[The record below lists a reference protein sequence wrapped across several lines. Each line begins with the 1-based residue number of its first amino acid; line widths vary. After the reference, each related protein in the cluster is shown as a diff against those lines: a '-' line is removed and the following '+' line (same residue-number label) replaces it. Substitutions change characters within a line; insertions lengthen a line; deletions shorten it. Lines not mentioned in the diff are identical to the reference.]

1 MNEETDSMQISMI
14 AAMAHDRVI
23 GLDNQMPWH
32 LPADLAHFKRVTL
45 GKPVLMGRKTF
56 ESIGRPLPGRRNLV
70 ISRNPDYQADGVEV
84 IDSVEAAL
92 ALLAAGDVASGE
104 AVGELM
110 VIGGGHLY
118 AQLLPSA
125 DRLYLTRIDL
135 AVEGD
140 TRFPAFDEG
149 QWQLVESESHPA
161 DEKNAYPY
169 RFETWQRR

>member
-1 MNEETDSMQISMI
+1 MKISMI

-23 GLDNQMPWH
+23 GKDNQMPWH

-70 ISRNPDYQADGVEV
+70 ISRNPDYQAEGIEV
-84 IDSVEAAL
+84 VGSVEAAL
-92 ALLAAGDVASGE
+92 ALLAGSSVE
-104 AVGELM
+104 ELM

-118 AQLLPSA
+118 AEMLPSA
-125 DRLYLTRIDL
+125 DCLYLTRIDL

-140 TRFPAFDEG
+140 TRFPAFDDG
-149 QWQLVESESHPA
+149 QWQRIACESHPA
-161 DEKNAYPY
+161 DEKNPHPY
-169 RFETWQRR
+169 SFETWQRR

>member
-1 MNEETDSMQISMI
+1 MKISMI

-23 GLDNQMPWH
+23 GKDNQMPWH

-70 ISRNPDYQADGVEV
+70 ISRNPDYQVEGIEV
-84 IDSVEAAL
+84 VGSVEAAL
-92 ALLAAGDVASGE
+92 ALLAGSSVE
-104 AVGELM
+104 ELM

-118 AQLLPSA
+118 AEMLPSA
-125 DRLYLTRIDL
+125 DCLYLTRIDL

-140 TRFPAFDEG
+140 TRFPAFDDG
-149 QWQLVESESHPA
+149 QWQRVDCESHPA
-161 DEKNAYPY
+161 DERNPHPY
-169 RFETWQRR
+169 SFETWLRR

>member
-1 MNEETDSMQISMI
+1 MKISMI

-23 GLDNQMPWH
+23 GKDNQMPWY

-70 ISRNPDYQADGVEV
+70 ISRNPGYQAEGIEV
-84 IDSVEAAL
+84 VGSVEAAL
-92 ALLAAGDVASGE
+92 ALLAGSSVE
-104 AVGELM
+104 ELM

-118 AQLLPSA
+118 AEMLPSA
-125 DRLYLTRIDL
+125 DCLYLTRIDL

-140 TRFPAFDEG
+140 TRFPAFDDG
-149 QWQLVESESHPA
+149 QWQRIECESHPA
-161 DEKNAYPY
+161 DEKNPHPY
-169 RFETWQRR
+169 SFEIWQRR

>member
-1 MNEETDSMQISMI
+1 MMISMI

-70 ISRNPDYQADGVEV
+70 ISRNPDYRADGVEV
-84 IDSVEAAL
+84 IDSVDAAL
-92 ALLAAGDVASGE
+92 ALLAGSDVA
-104 AVGELM
+104 ELM

-118 AQLLPSA
+118 GQLLPRA

-140 TRFPAFDEG
+140 TRFPAFDEND
-149 QWQLVESESHPA
+149 WSCIERESHQP
-161 DEKNAYPY
+161 DEKNPHSYC
-169 RFETWQRR
+169 FETWQRR

>member
-1 MNEETDSMQISMI
+1 MKISMI

-23 GLDNQMPWH
+23 GKDNQMPWH

-70 ISRNPDYQADGVEV
+70 ISRNPGYQAEGIEV
-84 IDSVEAAL
+84 VGSVEAAR
-92 ALLAAGDVASGE
+92 ALLASS
-104 AVGELM
+104 AVEELM

-118 AQLLPSA
+118 AEMLPSA
-125 DRLYLTRIDL
+125 DRLYLTQIDL

-140 TRFPAFDEG
+140 TRFPAFDDG
-149 QWQLVESESHPA
+149 QWQRIDCESHPA
-161 DEKNAYPY
+161 DEKNPHPY
-169 RFETWQRR
+169 LFETWQRR

>member
-1 MNEETDSMQISMI
+1 MKISMI

-23 GLDNQMPWH
+23 GKDNQMPWH

-70 ISRNPDYQADGVEV
+70 ISRNPDYQAEGIEV
-84 IDSVEAAL
+84 VGSVEAAL
-92 ALLAAGDVASGE
+92 ALLAGSSVE
-104 AVGELM
+104 ELM

-118 AQLLPSA
+118 AEMLPSA
-125 DRLYLTRIDL
+125 DCLYLTQIDL

-140 TRFPAFDEG
+140 TRFPAFDDG
-149 QWQLVESESHPA
+149 QWQRIECESHPA
-161 DEKNAYPY
+161 DEKNPHPY
-169 RFETWQRR
+169 SFETWQRR

>member
-1 MNEETDSMQISMI
+1 MKISMI

-23 GLDNQMPWH
+23 GKDNQMPWH

-70 ISRNPDYQADGVEV
+70 ISRNPGYQAEGIEV
-84 IDSVEAAL
+84 VGSVEAAL
-92 ALLAAGDVASGE
+92 ALLASS
-104 AVGELM
+104 AVEELM

-118 AQLLPSA
+118 AEMLPSA
-125 DRLYLTRIDL
+125 DRLYLTQIDL

-140 TRFPAFDEG
+140 TRFPAFDDG
-149 QWQLVESESHPA
+149 QWQRIDCESHPA
-161 DEKNAYPY
+161 DEKNPHPY

>member
-1 MNEETDSMQISMI
+1 MKISMI

-23 GLDNQMPWH
+23 GKDNQMPWH

-70 ISRNPDYQADGVEV
+70 ISRNPGYQAEGIEV
-84 IDSVEAAL
+84 VGSVEAAL
-92 ALLAAGDVASGE
+92 TLLASRSVE
-104 AVGELM
+104 ELM

-118 AQLLPSA
+118 TEMLPSA
-125 DRLYLTRIDL
+125 DCLYLTQIDL

-140 TRFPAFDEG
+140 TRFPAFADE
-149 QWQLVESESHPA
+149 QWQCVEREVHQA
-161 DEKNAYPY
+161 DEKNPYPY
-169 RFETWQRR
+169 SFETWLRR

>member
-1 MNEETDSMQISMI
+1 MHISMI

-70 ISRNPDYQADGVEV
+70 ISRNPGYQAEGIEV
-84 IDSVEAAL
+84 VGSVEAAL
-92 ALLAAGDVASGE
+92 ALLASS
-104 AVGELM
+104 AVEELM

-118 AQLLPSA
+118 AEMLPSA
-125 DRLYLTRIDL
+125 DCLYLTQIDL

-140 TRFPAFDEG
+140 TFFPDYHRYP
-149 QWQLVESESHPA
+149 WQQLEQSSHPA
-161 DEKNAYPY
+161 DDKNPNAY
-169 RFETWQRR
+169 RFETLQRQR

>member
-1 MNEETDSMQISMI
+1 MMISMI

-70 ISRNPDYQADGVEV
+70 ISRNPDYRADGVEV

-92 ALLAAGDVASGE
+92 ALLAGSDVA
-104 AVGELM
+104 ELM

-118 AQLLPSA
+118 GQLLPRA

-140 TRFPAFDEG
+140 TRFPAFDDG
-149 QWQLVESESHPA
+149 QWQRVDCESHSA
-161 DEKNAYPY
+161 DEKNPHPY
-169 RFETWQRR
+169 SFETWQRR

>member
-1 MNEETDSMQISMI
+1 MKISMI

-23 GLDNQMPWH
+23 GKDNQMPWH

-70 ISRNPDYQADGVEV
+70 ISRNPGYQAEGIEV
-84 IDSVEAAL
+84 VGSVEAAL
-92 ALLAAGDVASGE
+92 ALLAGSSVE
-104 AVGELM
+104 ELM

-118 AQLLPSA
+118 AEMLPSA
-125 DRLYLTRIDL
+125 DCLYLTQIDL

-140 TRFPAFDEG
+140 TRFPAFDDG
-149 QWQLVESESHPA
+149 QWQRIECESHPA
-161 DEKNAYPY
+161 DEKNPHPY
-169 RFETWQRR
+169 SFETWQRR

>member
-1 MNEETDSMQISMI
+1 MKISMI

-23 GLDNQMPWH
+23 GKDNQMPWH

-70 ISRNPDYQADGVEV
+70 ISRNPGYQAEGIEV
-84 IDSVEAAL
+84 VGSVEAAL
-92 ALLAAGDVASGE
+92 ALLTGSSVE
-104 AVGELM
+104 ELM

-118 AQLLPSA
+118 AEMLPSA
-125 DRLYLTRIDL
+125 DCLYLTRIDL

-140 TRFPAFDEG
+140 TRFPAFDDG
-149 QWQLVESESHPA
+149 QWQRVDCESHPA
-161 DEKNAYPY
+161 DEKNPHPY
-169 RFETWQRR
+169 SFETWQRR

>member
-1 MNEETDSMQISMI
+1 MKISMI

-23 GLDNQMPWH
+23 GKDNQMPWH

-70 ISRNPDYQADGVEV
+70 ISRNPGYQAEGIEV
-84 IDSVEAAL
+84 VGSVEAAL
-92 ALLAAGDVASGE
+92 AQLAGS
-104 AVGELM
+104 AVEELM

-118 AQLLPSA
+118 AEMLPSA
-125 DRLYLTRIDL
+125 DCLYLTRIDL

-140 TRFPAFDEG
+140 TRFPAFDDG
-149 QWQLVESESHPA
+149 QWQRVDCESHPA
-161 DEKNAYPY
+161 DEKNPHPY
-169 RFETWQRR
+169 SFEAWLRR

>member
-1 MNEETDSMQISMI
+1 MMISMI

-70 ISRNPDYQADGVEV
+70 ISHNSDYRADGVEV

-92 ALLAAGDVASGE
+92 ALLAGSDVA
-104 AVGELM
+104 ELM

-118 AQLLPSA
+118 GQLLPRA

-149 QWQLVESESHPA
+149 DWSCIEREPHQP
-161 DEKNAYPY
+161 DEKNPHSYC
-169 RFETWQRR
+169 FETWQRR

>member
-1 MNEETDSMQISMI
+1 MKISMI

-23 GLDNQMPWH
+23 GKDNQMPWH
-32 LPADLAHFKRVTL
+32 MPADLAHFKRVTL

-70 ISRNPDYQADGVEV
+70 ISRNPDYQAEGVEV
-84 IDSVEAAL
+84 IDSVGAAL
-92 ALLAAGDVASGE
+92 ALLAGSDVA
-104 AVGELM
+104 ELM

-118 AQLLPSA
+118 GQLLPRA

-140 TRFPAFDEG
+140 TRFPAFDDG
-149 QWQLVESESHPA
+149 QWQRIECESHPA
-161 DEKNAYPY
+161 DEKNPHPY
-169 RFETWQRR
+169 SFETWQRR

>member
-1 MNEETDSMQISMI
+1 MMISMI

-70 ISRNPDYQADGVEV
+70 ISRNPDYRADGVEV

-92 ALLAAGDVASGE
+92 ALLAGSDVA
-104 AVGELM
+104 ELM

-118 AQLLPSA
+118 GQLLPRA

-149 QWQLVESESHPA
+149 DWSCI
-161 DEKNAYPY
+161 
-169 RFETWQRR
+169 

>member
-1 MNEETDSMQISMI
+1 MKISMI

-23 GLDNQMPWH
+23 GKDNQMPWH

-70 ISRNPDYQADGVEV
+70 ISRNPDYQAEGIEV
-84 IDSVEAAL
+84 VGSVEAAL
-92 ALLAAGDVASGE
+92 ALLAGSSVE
-104 AVGELM
+104 ELM

-118 AQLLPSA
+118 AEMLPSA
-125 DRLYLTRIDL
+125 DCLYLTRIDL

-140 TRFPAFDEG
+140 TRFPAFDDG
-149 QWQLVESESHPA
+149 QWQRIECESHPA
-161 DEKNAYPY
+161 DEKNPHPY
-169 RFETWQRR
+169 SFETWQRR

>member
-1 MNEETDSMQISMI
+1 MKISMI

-23 GLDNQMPWH
+23 GKDNQMPWH

-70 ISRNPDYQADGVEV
+70 ISRNPGYQAEGIEV
-84 IDSVEAAL
+84 VGSVEAAL
-92 ALLAAGDVASGE
+92 ALLAGNSVE
-104 AVGELM
+104 ELM

-118 AQLLPSA
+118 AEMLPSA
-125 DRLYLTRIDL
+125 DCLYLTRIDL

-140 TRFPAFDEG
+140 TRFPAFDDG
-149 QWQLVESESHPA
+149 QWQRIACESHPA
-161 DEKNAYPY
+161 DEKNPHPY
-169 RFETWQRR
+169 SFETWLRR

>member
-1 MNEETDSMQISMI
+1 MMISMI

-70 ISRNPDYQADGVEV
+70 ISRNPDYRADGVEV

-92 ALLAAGDVASGE
+92 ALLTGSDVA
-104 AVGELM
+104 ELM

-118 AQLLPSA
+118 GQLLPRA

-135 AVEGD
+135 AVEGIPASRPSMRATGRASSASHISP
-140 TRFPAFDEG
+140 TRRTLTPIVSRPG
-149 QWQLVESESHPA
+149 SGA
-161 DEKNAYPY
+161 DG
-169 RFETWQRR
+169 RR

>member
-1 MNEETDSMQISMI
+1 MKISMI

-23 GLDNQMPWH
+23 GKDNQMPWH

-70 ISRNPDYQADGVEV
+70 ISRNPDYQAEGIEV
-84 IDSVEAAL
+84 VGSVEAAL
-92 ALLAAGDVASGE
+92 ALLAGCSVE
-104 AVGELM
+104 ELM

-118 AQLLPSA
+118 AEMLPSA
-125 DRLYLTRIDL
+125 DCLYLTRIDL

-140 TRFPAFDEG
+140 TRFPAFDDG
-149 QWQLVESESHPA
+149 QWQRVDCESHPA
-161 DEKNAYPY
+161 DEKNPHPY
-169 RFETWQRR
+169 SFEIWQRH